1 MPPYVKPTLRAA
13 KVKKETYLSEIPDSV
28 DGQPCSGNF
37 KRISSE
43 HKVTMDAVKVA
54 LSRAADQVKAAKEV
68 ANEA

>member
-1 MPPYVKPTLRAA
+1 M
-13 KVKKETYLSEIPDSV
+13 SEMPDSV
-28 DGQPCSGNF
+28 DGQPCSGYF